1 MKIFRNKNNL
11 NKEISGLKNL
21 GFVPTMGALHNG
33 HISLI
38 RKAQKE
44 SKQVL
49 VSIYIN
55 AKQFNSRKDFKKYPR
70 NFNKDINILKKNKVD
85 YLYIPND
92 KDIYF
97 FKVKKTIHL
106 DKFSKELCGKFRPG
120 HFKAVVN
127 VVNRF
132 LEIIKPQRIY
142 LGIKD
147 FQQLSLIKSHIIKK
161 NIKVKLVACKTIRES
176 NGLALSSRNTKLTK
190 NQIFK
195 AGKIYSY
202 LKKNKKFILSKILNK
217 KKSEILNKLINL
229 GAKKVDYIECLNL
242 KKVQFCKN
250 TNANFNIFLAY
261 YLNDVRLI
269 DNL

>member
-11 NKEISGLKNL
+11 IKEISGLRNL

-38 RKAQKE
+38 RKAKNE

-55 AKQFNSRKDFKKYPR
+55 AKQFNSRDDFQKYPR
-70 NFNKDINILKKNKVD
+70 NFNKDIDILKRKKVD

-92 KDIYF
+92 EDIYS

-106 DKFSKELCGKFRPG
+106 EKFSKKLCGRFRPG
-120 HFKAVVN
+120 HFKAVVS

-132 LEIIKPQRIY
+132 LEIIKPKKIY
-142 LGIKD
+142 LGMKD

-161 NIKVKLVACKTIRES
+161 NIKVKLIACQTIREA
-176 NGLALSSRNTKLTK
+176 NGLALSSRNNKLRK
-190 NQIFK
+190 DQILS

-202 LKKNKKFILSKILNK
+202 LKKNKKLILHKILNK
-217 KKSEILNKLINL
+217 NKSEILNKLISL
-229 GAKKVDYIECLNL
+229 GAEKVDYVECLNI
-242 KKVQFCKN
+242 KKLEICKN
-250 TNANFNIFLAY
+250 TNTKFNIFLAY